1 MEFTEETSQADGTL
15 KKCLVILYLTN
26 WFIFATYLE
35 VRNVNSDMLE
45 TESSED
51 ANGSTTPPV
60 STEFFAPGKY
70 IQRFREVSDRQ

>member
-1 MEFTEETSQADGTL
+1 MIHFT
-15 KKCLVILYLTN
+15 
-26 WFIFATYLE
+26 IFSE
-35 VRNVNSDMLE
+35 VNNVNSDMPVPE
-45 TESSED
+45 NTEFKTTHESSED